1 MAVLSRFLL
10 VCAALV
16 LASGPALW
24 LARSWVLPSYASQGG
39 LFALV
44 ALALFVWS
52 VSSPLPARP
61 ETRPNERHAAALLG
75 LTAAIRVLAHVLA
88 IDTLG
93 ALVLVVDVYAVARLS
108 GTDRRARAVSPF
120 WLAVAFAFALPVERL
135 IQRVIGYGLQQ
146 ASASGACRVLSAAF
160 DDVACAGVRITVE
173 GADVLVDL
181 PCSGARALMM
191 VLFAYAVIAAKV
203 RPGLPAALIGA
214 AYALASAFLAN
225 LLRVVLLASGVAL
238 GEDRLGID
246 VMAQP
251 WHDAVGLLS
260 LALAAPILLGW
271 ALAARE
277 PARAVR
283 TPRGHPARRTAPRPR
298 PAMAGSLLLA
308 ALAATSL
315 PQRPLDVG
323 PPARPPALPARLLG
337 APATPMPLTEMERA
351 YYAQYGGN
359 AARAAYGPHALLLTE
374 TGSPLRHLHTPDE
387 CLRGAGFEVAYLG
400 LRFAPVPTAA
410 WRAEAPDG
418 RAYRVESTFVSSR
431 GHVTAS
437 VAESVWLWLRDPTTR
452 WSAVQRVTPWG
463 APDWDRAGFDAAV
476 FAALDIETSEIT
488 KENR

>member
-10 VCAALV
+10 VAAALV

-24 LARSWVLPSYASQGG
+24 LARTWVLPSYASQGG

-44 ALALFVWS
+44 TLALFVWS
-52 VSSPLPARP
+52 VSSPLSGRP
-61 ETRPNERHAAALLG
+61 DTRHAIGLLG
-75 LTAAIRVLAHVLA
+75 ATAAIRLIAHVLA

-93 ALVLVVDVYAVARLS
+93 ALVLVVDVYAVARLC
-108 GTDRRARAVSPF
+108 GTDRRTRAVSPF
-120 WLAVAFAFALPVERL
+120 WLAVSFAFALPVERL
-135 IQRVIGYGLQQ
+135 IQRLIGYGLQQ

-160 DDVACAGVRITVE
+160 EEVACEGVRITAE

-181 PCSGARALMM
+181 PCSGARALMT

-203 RPGLPAALIGA
+203 RPGLPAAVLGL
-214 AYALASAFLAN
+214 AYALMAAFLSN

-238 GEDRLGID
+238 GADRIGFD

-251 WHDAVGLLS
+251 WHDAVGLVS
-260 LALAAPILLGW
+260 LALAAPVLLGW

-283 TPRGHPARRTAPRPR
+283 APKTPQAPRRPR
-298 PAMAGSLLLA
+298 PAVAGGLLLV
-308 ALAATSL
+308 ALAGTSL

-323 PPARPPALPARLLG
+323 PAAAPPALPARLLG
-337 APATPMPLTEMERA
+337 APASPLPLTDMERD

-374 TGSPLRHLHTPDE
+374 TGSPLRHLHTPDD

-437 VAESVWLWLRDPTTR
+437 VAESVWLWLQDPSTR

-476 FAALDIETSEIT
+476 FAALDIRTTDATQGEDRCEDC
-488 KENR
+488 